1 MTKKEELYIVKEL
14 VEKYPELK
22 TSVVS
27 DGQFRKNAKHKI
39 MEIISDEDK
48 KLYLQWEELRNQRK
62 NIDKNE
68 VKENES
74 KKEVKE
80 NKSKKEVKEN
90 ESNKEVK
97 ENKSKKEVKENES
110 NKDLDDLK
118 EEIKHLKN
126 VRSNLNHKFMEENKE
141 KEQYKEMYENTKL
154 KLDDLIKEHHKVC
167 VERNKLE
174 LLCEGHGWGKDKL
187 KEFERYKEHYKNCE
201 CGVKGFIK

>member
-74 KKEVKE
+74 K
-80 NKSKKEVKEN
+80 
-90 ESNKEVK
+90 KEVK

-187 KEFERYKEHYKNCE
+187 KEFERYKEHYKNCD